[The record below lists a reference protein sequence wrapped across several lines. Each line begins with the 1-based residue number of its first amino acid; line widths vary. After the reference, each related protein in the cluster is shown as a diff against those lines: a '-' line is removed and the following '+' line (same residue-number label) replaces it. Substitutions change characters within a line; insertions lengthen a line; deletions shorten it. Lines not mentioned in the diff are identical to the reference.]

1 LSAVKSRVLLLA
13 AAVLVAQ
20 TSGLAQVEGSDP
32 NRHPY
37 PWVSTTEIHKR
48 LVRQPRPSY
57 PPLAK
62 QARIQGNVRLQAV
75 IDKTGKVSDVRALSG
90 HPLLIQPAID
100 AVKQWEFKPF
110 EQKGKPVAVQTYL
123 DVQFHLDK

>member
-1 LSAVKSRVLLLA
+1 LGAVKSRVVSLA
-13 AAVLVAQ
+13 AAGLVAL
-20 TSGLAQVEGSDP
+20 TSGFAQVEGYP

-37 PWVSTTEIHKR
+37 PWVSTAEMKKR
-48 LVRQPRPSY
+48 LTRQPRPSY

-62 QARIQGNVRLQAV
+62 QARIQGNVRLQAI

-110 EQKGKPVAVQTYL
+110 EQEGKPVTVQTYV